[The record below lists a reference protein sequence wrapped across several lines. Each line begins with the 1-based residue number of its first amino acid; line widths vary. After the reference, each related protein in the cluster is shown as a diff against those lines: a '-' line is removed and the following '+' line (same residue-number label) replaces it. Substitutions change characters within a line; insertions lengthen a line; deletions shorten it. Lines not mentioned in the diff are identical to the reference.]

1 MSNEERRLVDYLI
14 REGGAD
20 TCKRKCVY
28 ADAGDAAEIAEYG
41 CPYAAEG
48 GCIEGMTAYFREHAD
63 A

>member
-20 TCKRKCVY
+20 TCKKCVY
-28 ADAGDAAEIAEYG
+28 ADAGDVEEIAEYG

-48 GCIEGMTAYFREHAD
+48 GCIDGMTAYFKEHAD

>member
-1 MSNEERRLVDYLI
+1 MSDAEKRMFDFLI

-20 TCKRKCVY
+20 TCRKCVY

-41 CPYAAEG
+41 CPFAADG
-48 GCIEGMTAYFREHAD
+48 GCVEGMTAYFEEHAE